1 MSVKSFR
8 FIDTGIHAGRFNV
21 ALDQALI
28 EARKA
33 DRIPDTIRFLQ
44 FQPSV
49 LIGRHQVLSSEVDET
64 YCAER
69 GIEIGRRVT
78 GGGAIYL
85 DASQLGWELIFDK
98 KTLGLSSLEELT
110 REICVAAATGLR
122 QLGIAAA
129 FRPRND
135 IEVDGLKLGGT
146 GGFFDGS
153 TLFYQGTVMIEL
165 DSRVMFGALKVPYDK
180 HAKHGAASP
189 EERIVTLR
197 ELVGGNTPSVN
208 AVQNALLD
216 GFRTHLGIE
225 PREGELSAYEND
237 LAERLYREELGTDA
251 FVHEIDDPHAADGV
265 QHGIHATPG
274 GTISVFLKVS
284 QGPDP
289 RIRSML
295 MTGDF
300 FATPP
305 RLIPDLEA
313 HFKDV
318 RVADIESKVDEFFT
332 QAAVD
337 VLSAPPAELVAAIQA
352 AARAKRA
359 QVG

>member
-1 MSVKSFR
+1 MSPKFFR
-8 FIDTGIHAGRFNV
+8 VIDTGIRAGRFNV

-33 DRIPDTIRFLQ
+33 DRIPDTIRFLR

-49 LIGRHQVLSSEVDET
+49 LIGRHQVLSSEVDEA
-64 YCAER
+64 YCAAR
-69 GIEIGRRVT
+69 GIELGRRVT

-85 DASQLGWELIFDK
+85 DAAQLGWELIFDK
-98 KTLGLSSLEELT
+98 ATLGLKSLADLT
-110 REICVAAATGLR
+110 REICEAAATGLR
-122 QLGIAAA
+122 ELGVAAA

-135 IEVDGLKLGGT
+135 IEVDGRKLCGT

-153 TLFYQGTVMIEL
+153 TIFYQGTVLIDL
-165 DSRVMFGALKVPYDK
+165 DTRVMSGALKIPYDK

-197 ELVGGNTPSVN
+197 ELVVGDIPSTT
-208 AVQNALLD
+208 AIQNALLQ
-216 GFRTHLGIE
+216 GFQTYLGIE
-225 PREGELSAYEND
+225 PLKGELSTYELD
-237 LAERLYREELGTDA
+237 LAERLHGDEIGTEA
-251 FVHEIDDPHAADGV
+251 FVREIDDPLAADGV
-265 QHGIHATPG
+265 QHATLATKG
-274 GTISVFLKVS
+274 GTVSVFLKVS
-284 QGPDP
+284 QGSEP

-313 HFKDV
+313 HLRDA
-318 RVADIESKVDEFFT
+318 RLIDIESKVDEFFS
-332 QAAVD
+332 QAEVD
-337 VLSAPPAELVAAIQA
+337 VLSAPPAELITAIQA
-352 AARAKRA
+352 AASAERAR
-359 QVG
+359 VD

>member
-1 MSVKSFR
+1 MSRKSFR
-8 FIDTGIHAGRFNV
+8 VIDTGIRAGRFNV

-33 DRIPDTIRFLQ
+33 ERIPDTIRFLR

-49 LIGRHQVLSSEVDET
+49 LIGRHQVLSSEVDEA
-64 YCAER
+64 YCEAR
-69 GIEIGRRVT
+69 GIGIGRRVT

-85 DASQLGWELIFDK
+85 DAAQLGWELIFDK
-98 KTLGLSSLEELT
+98 ATLGLKSLADLT
-110 REICVAAATGLR
+110 REICEAAATGLR
-122 QLGIAAA
+122 RLGVAAA

-135 IEVDGLKLGGT
+135 IEVDGRKLCGT

-153 TLFYQGTVMIEL
+153 TIFYQGTVLIDL
-165 DSRVMFGALKVPYDK
+165 DTRVMFGALKVPYDK

-189 EERIVTLR
+189 EERIVTLT
-197 ELVGGNTPSVN
+197 ELVAGDVPGAT
-208 AVQNALLD
+208 AVQNALLQ
-216 GFRTHLGIE
+216 GFRAHLGIE
-225 PREGELSAYEND
+225 PLEGELSAYE
-237 LAERLYREELGTDA
+237 LALAQRLHREELGTEA
-251 FVHEIDDPHAADGV
+251 FVREIDDPLTADGV
-265 QHGIHATPG
+265 QHAVRTTTG
-274 GTISVFLKVS
+274 GTVSVFLKVS
-284 QGPDP
+284 QGSEP

-305 RLIPDLEA
+305 RLILDLEA
-313 HFKDV
+313 HLRDA

-332 QAAVD
+332 RAEVD

-352 AARAKRA
+352 AAGAERTP
-359 QVG
+359 VG